1 VAVVNLIGVQILQ
14 LLATLETKP
23 FPKLLVSMVM
33 EQLLIGARM
42 ALKTTKTN
50 NLFNGVKKLKKKI
63 LLKLVGA
70 ENEYIN
76 VKSLKSISIKIMAV
90 NNLELQNY

>member
-1 VAVVNLIGVQILQ
+1 
-14 LLATLETKP
+14 
-23 FPKLLVSMVM
+23 MVM

-63 LLKLVGA
+63 QLKLVGA